1 MVHMDLH
8 LIYHYFR
15 QVRDHSHPS
24 HHHTFLFELINL
36 HTK

>member
-24 HHHTFLFELINL
+24 DHHTFLLVKL
-36 HTK
+36 HIK